1 MNPLKE
7 PAKGNRGKGLAQAG
21 VFLVI
26 PTILLVAPMI
36 GYFIGNWA
44 DSKLGTEPYLLIV
57 GLLLGFGAA
66 AREIYNLI
74 KKAQAIGEE
83 KDIDS
88 DGT

>member
-1 MNPLKE
+1 MNPF
-7 PAKGNRGKGLAQAG
+7 KGPTKSKRDKSLAQAG

-44 DSKLGTEPYLLIV
+44 DNKLGTEPYLLIV

-74 KKAQAIGEE
+74 RKAQAIGEE
-83 KDIDS
+83 KDSDS